1 MRTRLQPSS
10 SYFVRA
16 GTLALILASA
26 AARPGIAQQ
35 RCGERCSALPPVQV
49 EGSVVS
55 EQKMLADRLDAE
67 AAALRGSPKR
77 YFEAGQL
84 HRRAALLR
92 GIDSAAVSSFR
103 SAAWM
108 FSAAGEN
115 GHARGM
121 MERAAER
128 AADVGDVERAA
139 NCLIDAALLAAA
151 GGREDKVPA
160 LLARMHAL
168 LTSPLLAD
176 DRRAEILQRVGASA
190 TLASIEPTAEPR
202 R

>member
-1 MRTRLQPSS
+1 MRTRLQPSRS
-10 SYFVRA
+10 CFVRA
-16 GTLALILASA
+16 GTLALILTASLA
-26 AARPGIAQQ
+26 TSGDAQQ
-35 RCGERCSALPPVQV
+35 PLPLPPVQI
-49 EGSVVS
+49 EGTVAS
-55 EQKMLADRLDAE
+55 EQKTLADRLDAE

-92 GIDSAAVSSFR
+92 GNDSAAVSSFR

-115 GHARGM
+115 GHARVM
-121 MERAAER
+121 MEKAAER

-151 GGREDKVPA
+151 SGREDKVPG
-160 LLARMHAL
+160 LLGRMHAL

-176 DRRAEILQRVGASA
+176 ERRSSILQRVGASA
-190 TLASIEPTAEPR
+190 TLATVEPAGQPR

>member
-1 MRTRLQPSS
+1 MRTRLHPPI

-16 GTLALILASA
+16 GTLALVLTA
-26 AARPGIAQQ
+26 AVAGAGDAQQ
-35 RCGERCSALPPVQV
+35 PLPPVQV
-49 EGSVVS
+49 EGTTIS

-67 AAALRGSPKR
+67 ASALRGSPKR
-77 YFEAGQL
+77 FFEAGQL
-84 HRRAALLR
+84 HRRAAFLR

-115 GHARGM
+115 GHARLM
-121 MERAAER
+121 MEKAAER
-128 AADVGDVERAA
+128 AAAVGDVERAA

-151 GGREDKVPA
+151 SGREDRVPV
-160 LLARMHAL
+160 LLGRMHAL
-168 LTSPLLAD
+168 LTSPLLAE
-176 DRRAEILQRVGASA
+176 DRRAGILQRVGASA
-190 TLASIEPTAEPR
+190 TLATVEPATQPR